1 LKEKEEKLRRSCC
14 WWTKCFGI
22 VVAEVLLVQQDGLLA
37 LPKQKSKEEVVCL
50 KRQFCSLLAVSLQR
64 FHHHHHHHLHTVAV
78 ADIFAIGKR
87 DTETDREEL
96 GGVERGVLF

>member
-1 LKEKEEKLRRSCC
+1 M
-14 WWTKCFGI
+14 
-22 VVAEVLLVQQDGLLA
+22 QQDGLLA

-50 KRQFCSLLAVSLQR
+50 KRQFCLLLAVSLQR
-64 FHHHHHHHLHTVAV
+64 FHHHHHHHHLHTVAV

-87 DTETDREEL
+87 DTETDREEW